1 MTLVRPEFKDIT
13 HSDFLIGGNSRL
25 AIAHRCNAPDEHAA
39 IVGAPVAHDF
49 VAAMAFKVGGGE
61 AAGECFGQLLML
73 FFRCRLR
80 SP

>member
-1 MTLVRPEFKDIT
+1 MTLVRPEFEDVARD
-13 HSDFLIGGNSRL
+13 DFLIGDNSRL
-25 AIAHRCNAPDEHAA
+25 AIAHRRNAPDEHAA

-49 VAAMAFKVGGGE
+49 VIAMAFKVGSGE
-61 AAGECFGQLLML
+61 AAGECFGQLLTL

>member
-39 IVGAPVAHDF
+39 IVGAPLAHDF
-49 VAAMAFKVGGGE
+49 VAAMAFK
-61 AAGECFGQLLML
+61 
-73 FFRCRLR
+73 
-80 SP
+80 